1 MNFPCCRLLLSSL
14 LLLATSMVQAAGV
27 DSFFAAGLETPNGQ
41 AVALDSFRGK
51 PLVVN
56 FISRTCESC
65 AADTSELARQRQAN
79 AKLTVV
85 TILVE
90 PDQGG
95 QEAARDFVKTLG
107 SAHPVLIS
115 GNRKGVWLMQ
125 NLGNPRG
132 KAPFAVAID
141 KAGKLVFS
149 TPEALTAATAASVA
163 EAALK

>member
-1 MNFPCCRLLLSSL
+1 VTSARLYLSIF
-14 LLLATSMVQAAGV
+14 LLLAAGCVHAAGV
-27 DSFFAAGLETPNGQ
+27 DSFFAAGLETPGGQ

-65 AADTSELARQRQAN
+65 AADTRELARQRQAN
-79 AKLTVV
+79 GKLSVV
-85 TILVE
+85 TILVAD
-90 PDQGG
+90 DQWN
-95 QEAARDFVKTLG
+95 QDAVADYLKVLG
-107 SAHPVLIS
+107 APHPVLIS

-132 KAPFAVAID
+132 KAPFTVAID
-141 KAGKLVFS
+141 KAGKLTFS

-163 EAALK
+163 DAALQ

>member
-1 MNFPCCRLLLSSL
+1 MTYSRFTLSSF
-14 LLLATSMVQAAGV
+14 LLLAAGYVNAAGV
-27 DSFFAAGLETPNGQ
+27 DSFFAAGLETPNGK
-41 AVALDSFRGK
+41 AVALESFRGK

-56 FISRTCESC
+56 FISRSCESC

-79 AKLTVV
+79 GKLTLI

-90 PDQGG
+90 EN
-95 QEAARDFVKTLG
+95 QEAVADHVKALG
-107 SAHPVLIS
+107 VAHPVLIS

-141 KAGKLVFS
+141 KAGKLAFS
-149 TPEALTAATAASVA
+149 TPEALTATTAASVA

>member
-1 MNFPCCRLLLSSL
+1 MTFSRFSLSTL
-14 LLLATSMVQAAGV
+14 LLLAAGCVQAAGV

-51 PLVVN
+51 SLVVN
-56 FISRTCESC
+56 FISRACESC
-65 AADTSELARQRQAN
+65 IADTSELVRQRQVN
-79 AKLTVV
+79 GKLTVV

-90 PDQGG
+90 EN
-95 QEAARDFVKTLG
+95 QEAVADVVKSLG
-107 SAHPVLIS
+107 VAHPVLIS

-149 TPEALTAATAASVA
+149 TPEALTAATATSVA

>member
-1 MNFPCCRLLLSSL
+1 MTFSRFYLSSF
-14 LLLATSMVQAAGV
+14 LLLAAGCVHAAGV

-51 PLVVN
+51 PLIVN
-56 FISRTCESC
+56 FITRACESC
-65 AADTSELARQRQAN
+65 PADTGELARQRQAN
-79 AKLTVV
+79 GKLTLV

-90 PDQGG
+90 EN
-95 QEAARDFVKTLG
+95 QETVADFVKSLG
-107 SAHPVLIS
+107 VAHPVLVS

-141 KAGKLVFS
+141 KAGKLVFA

>member
-1 MNFPCCRLLLSSL
+1 MNFPRFRLFFSSL
-14 LLLATSMVQAAGV
+14 LLLATGMGHAAGV

-56 FISRTCESC
+56 FIARTCESC
-65 AADTSELARQRQAN
+65 ATDTRELARQRQAN
-79 AKLTVV
+79 GKLTVV

-90 PDQGG
+90 EN
-95 QEAARDFVKTLG
+95 QEAVADHVKALG
-107 SAHPVLIS
+107 VAHPVLIS

-141 KAGKLVFS
+141 KTGKLAFS

>member
-1 MNFPCCRLLLSSL
+1 MNFPRCRLLLSSL
-14 LLLATSMVQAAGV
+14 LLFATGMVHAAGI
-27 DSFFAAGLETPNGQ
+27 DSFFAAGLETPSGQ

-51 PLVVN
+51 ALVIN

-65 AADTSELARQRQAN
+65 AADTSELARQRQTN
-79 AKLTVV
+79 GKLTVV

-90 PDQGG
+90 PDQGN
-95 QEAARDFVKTLG
+95 QEAARDFAKGLG
-107 SAHPVLIS
+107 VAHPVLIS

-132 KAPFAVAID
+132 KAPFTVAID
-141 KAGKLVFS
+141 KAGALVFS

-163 EAALK
+163 DAALK

>member
-1 MNFPCCRLLLSSL
+1 MTFSRLSLSSL
-14 LLLATSMVQAAGV
+14 LFLAVGYVHAAGV
-27 DSFFAAGLETPNGQ
+27 DSFFAAGLETASGQ

-65 AADTSELARQRQAN
+65 TADTGELARQRQAN
-79 AKLTVV
+79 GKLTVV

-95 QEAARDFVKTLG
+95 QEVARDFAKGLG
-107 SAHPVLIS
+107 VSHPVLIS

-132 KAPFAVAID
+132 KAPFTVAID
-141 KAGKLVFS
+141 KTGTLVFS
-149 TPEALTAATAASVA
+149 TPEALTAASAASVA
-163 EAALK
+163 DAALK

>member
-1 MNFPCCRLLLSSL
+1 MTFSRSCLSTL
-14 LLLATSMVQAAGV
+14 LLLAAGWAHAAGV

-51 PLVVN
+51 PLAVN

-79 AKLTVV
+79 GKLSVV
-85 TILVE
+85 TIIVADEQWSQDAVADYLKV
-90 PDQGG
+90 
-95 QEAARDFVKTLG
+95 LG
-107 SAHPVLIS
+107 APHPVLVS

-132 KAPFAVAID
+132 KAPYTVAID
-141 KAGKLVFS
+141 KTGKLVFS
-149 TPEALTAATAASVA
+149 TPEALTAASAASVA
-163 EAALK
+163 DAALK